1 MNALLFLA
9 SSPPAPVA
17 EVSTTTLLVSGGLM
31 TMIAVVRLVRRKD
44 R

>member
-9 SSPPAPVA
+9 SPSPQSVA

-31 TMIAVVRLVRRKD
+31 AVIVVVRLVRRKD

>member
-1 MNALLFLA
+1 MNALLVLA
-9 SSPPAPVA
+9 SSPPTPVA

-31 TMIAVVRLVRRKD
+31 TLIAVVRLMRRKD